1 MIGTGDDIQAVEL
14 TLHGVDE
21 TRMQMA
27 ETRRRIGAHHIDVAL
42 AAGIEEMRASAPRQ
56 HNRKRRVI
64 FRAKAGFLS
73 DDALRGYGGMQGHGV
88 LHGHGSLLSAL
99 PPGMIY
105 RTEGGA
111 LAPELGPFLRRI
123 SATKPLPR
131 AKMRTPQKFG
141 RQARKRWR
149 AGT

>member
-42 AAGIEEMRASAPRQ
+42 AAGIEEMRAGAPRQ

-73 DDALRGYGGMQGHGV
+73 DDPLRGLQGHRA
-88 LHGHGSLLSAL
+88 LQGHSGLLSTL
-99 PPGMIY
+99 PPNKIY

-111 LAPELGPFLRRI
+111 LAPELGPFSRRI
-123 SATKPLPR
+123 SAPKSVSH
-131 AKMRTPQKFG
+131 AKMRGHVFCPGPNPGYGSKTS
-141 RQARKRWR
+141 
-149 AGT
+149 